1 MADGDSELGR
11 AVSSAGGERRLVAQ
25 DVVAGYG
32 NHEVLHG
39 VSVRSH
45 EGITCVLGPNGS
57 GKSTLLKTLAGNLQP
72 WSGSI
77 RFGDVDITGASSHDV
92 VREGI
97 VYVPQDGGLFPSMT
111 VRENLRLGAHTV
123 DDADVVA
130 DRLDVVLEVFPALES
145 KLSQRARSL
154 SGGQQ
159 MMLAFARAMM
169 TGADLYE
176 LDEPLAGLAPS
187 IVDDILEHVVTLAE
201 QDVQVILVEQQV
213 RSALEIAD
221 HVYLLAQGEIKFDG
235 SADDLSDEDELMDL
249 YLGID

>member
-1 MADGDSELGR
+1 MSSDHSIEQV
-11 AVSSAGGERRLVAQ
+11 VSSAGTSRRLVAEN
-25 DVVAGYG
+25 VVAGYG
-32 NHEVLHG
+32 NHEVLHD
-39 VSVRSH
+39 VSVRSQ

-57 GKSTLLKTLAGNLQP
+57 GKSTLLKTLAGYIRP

-77 RFGDVDITGASSHDV
+77 RFGDTDLTGASAHDMV
-92 VREGI
+92 EEGV
-97 VYVPQDGGLFPSMT
+97 VYVPQDGGLFGSMT

-123 DDADVVA
+123 HDSDTVRERRETVLNTFPVIEEK
-130 DRLDVVLEVFPALES
+130 LDQ
-145 KLSQRARSL
+145 KARSL

-201 QDVQVILVEQQV
+201 QGVQVILVEQHV
-213 RSALEIAD
+213 GAALEIAD
-221 HVYLLAQGEIKFDG
+221 HVYLVAQGEIQFDG
-235 SADDLSDEDELMDL
+235 DPDELTDEDELMDL
-249 YLGID
+249 YLGIE